1 MRLALVLGAA
11 ATLLVA
17 TVGDSSAIV
26 QFGRPDF
33 SNYLSRSRTVTCDWQ
48 YENYF
53 RACPTPHPP
62 PKPSEQPPTHKTGQ
76 S

>member
-1 MRLALVLGAA
+1 MRLALAVGAA

-17 TVGDSSAIV
+17 TVGESLANV

-33 SNYLSRSRTVTCDWQ
+33 SNFLSRPQTVTCDWQ

-62 PKPSEQPPTHKTGQ
+62 PKPEQPPTHKTGK

>member
-1 MRLALVLGAA
+1 MRLALAFGAA
-11 ATLLVA
+11 AALLVA
-17 TVGDSSAIV
+17 TAGYSSATV
-26 QFGRPDF
+26 QFGSPDY
-33 SNYLSRSRTVTCDWQ
+33 SNFLSRPKTVTCDWQ

-62 PKPSEQPPTHKTGQ
+62 PKPSEPPTHKTGQ